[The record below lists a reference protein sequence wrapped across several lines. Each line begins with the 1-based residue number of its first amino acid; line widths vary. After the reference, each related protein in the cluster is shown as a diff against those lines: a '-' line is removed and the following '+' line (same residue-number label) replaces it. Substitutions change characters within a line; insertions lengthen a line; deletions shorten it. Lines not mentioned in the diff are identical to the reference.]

1 MIMLL
6 RRVRCIPHHALE
18 GASLAERVQVAGHK
32 SYRPPPE
39 GGVTHCPAKSM
50 HRGGGGRTVSEFHVR
65 LKVQIGSM
73 MDGEG
78 RAGNNAFASILR
90 PAHCLRREAVAHSAG
105 LPTKRR
111 RASPAL
117 RAATHT

>member
-6 RRVRCIPHHALE
+6 RRIPHHALE
-18 GASLAERVQVAGHK
+18 GPSLAERVQVAGHK

-50 HRGGGGRTVSEFHVR
+50 HRGGGGRTVR